1 MFEFINAWKNAWN
14 QNAGTSEKMPLTE
27 KDPQEQVPYPYPV
40 KKVRVSESVEIA
52 YIDEGGSNAEVLLLV
67 HGMGSG
73 IPVWRKN
80 IPELKK
86 QYRCIALDLP
96 GHGYST
102 KGDFPYNMD
111 FYTGVLFS
119 FIQKLSLP
127 PLTLVGHSLGGLIVI
142 TAALREPNLV
152 NKLVLVSPAGI
163 EPYSPVE
170 KQILI
175 NMTAGVV
182 ASGNAFTKNR
192 FNQLVGFCNDPE
204 AAGDL
209 VKRMALF
216 KDDAAAFGKMMLRS
230 IESMLLESAN
240 HVLTQITQPC
250 LMLVGKEDK
259 VSPYQYFH
267 QESFAEIVERET
279 AKIPNSKLVVLS
291 PCGHFVQYQRT
302 KSFNKAVLE
311 FLKEKELV

>member
-1 MFEFINAWKNAWN
+1 MFNIINSWKNVWY
-14 QNAGTSEKMPLTE
+14 QNTGTTEKMPLTE
-27 KDPQEQVPYPYPV
+27 KDSGEQVPYPYPV

-52 YIDEGGSNAEVLLLV
+52 YIDEGEQNADVLLLI

-86 QYRCIALDLP
+86 HFRCIALDLP
-96 GHGYST
+96 GHGYSS

-111 FYTGVLFS
+111 FYTGVVFS
-119 FIQKLSLP
+119 FIQKLNLP
-127 PLTLVGHSLGGLIVI
+127 PLTMVGHSLGGLITVI
-142 TAALREPNLV
+142 SALKKPALI
-152 NKLVLVSPAGI
+152 NKLILVSPAGV
-163 EPYSPVE
+163 EPYTPVE

-175 NMTAGVV
+175 NMTAAVV

-204 AAGDL
+204 GAGDL
-209 VKRMALF
+209 AKRMAFF

-240 HVLTQITQPC
+240 HVLNQITQPC
-250 LMLVGKEDK
+250 LVLVGKEDK
-259 VSPYQYFH
+259 VSPYPYFH
-267 QESFAEIVERET
+267 QESFPEILKYEV
-279 AKIPNSKLVVLS
+279 AKIPKGKLVVLS
-291 PCGHFVQYQRT
+291 PCGHFAPYQRPR
-302 KSFNKAVLE
+302 SFNKIVLE